1 MLRKTVS
8 YDTISISWVSEGTGS
23 TVQQFR
29 GARKT
34 QESFPTFTWMACG
47 DGFEILRAGNLS
59 F

>member
-1 MLRKTVS
+1 
-8 YDTISISWVSEGTGS
+8 VSEGTGS

-29 GARKT
+29 GAKKT
-34 QESFPTFTWMACG
+34 QESFPTFTWLACG